1 MNNKQKTS
9 WGIIVAFVLVPLIVS
24 VVSTIHVI
32 SFFLL
37 SNDSLLAL
45 VLAIAFEIGA
55 LSALAGLIVMDK
67 INKSTVWFIFILLT
81 LFQMMGNAYY
91 SYDTVSFKIISNNG
105 LIKNFSE
112 LFGLDNSDAE
122 GIVFIKR
129 IIAILSGAI
138 LPIISLSFLH
148 LLIRYI
154 SFKPE
159 FQIEN
164 NADINISSDIDN
176 KLHSEEIIELNAI
189 PKNSENNF
197 NVFLDNKKK
206 ELEEKR
212 VSYSELLR
220 ILFKDGSI
228 KEGEELPSYK
238 DFVNMIEK
246 GKFSN
251 GYLKLFL
258 TLLNFL
264 SIAKAAGDIKI
275 ALKSYEEAKTIL
287 EDYLSFNS

>member
-9 WGIIVAFVLVPLIVS
+9 WWIVVAFVLVPLIVS

-32 SFFLL
+32 SFFTLSNFSLL
-37 SNDSLLAL
+37 S
-45 VLAIAFEIGA
+45 VILAIAFEIGA

-81 LFQMMGNAYY
+81 LFQMMGNTYY
-91 SYDTVSFKIISNNG
+91 SYDTVSFKMISNSG

-138 LPIISLSFLH
+138 LPVISLSFLH
-148 LLIRYI
+148 LLIK
-154 SFKPE
+154 FL
-159 FQIEN
+159 
-164 NADINISSDIDN
+164 SS
-176 KLHSEEIIELNAI
+176 KSELKRVEPIILNDDSSKEIAEPNAI
-189 PKNSENNF
+189 SENGENNF

-264 SIAKAAGDIKI
+264 SVAKASGDIKI

>member
-1 MNNKQKTS
+1 
-9 WGIIVAFVLVPLIVS
+9 
-24 VVSTIHVI
+24 
-32 SFFLL
+32 
-37 SNDSLLAL
+37 
-45 VLAIAFEIGA
+45 
-55 LSALAGLIVMDK
+55 
-67 INKSTVWFIFILLT
+67 
-81 LFQMMGNAYY
+81 MGNAYY